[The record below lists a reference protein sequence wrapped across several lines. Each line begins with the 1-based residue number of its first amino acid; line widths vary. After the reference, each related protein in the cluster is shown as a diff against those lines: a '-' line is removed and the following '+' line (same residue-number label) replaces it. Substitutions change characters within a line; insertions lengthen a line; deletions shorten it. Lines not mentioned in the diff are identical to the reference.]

1 MSRLLSTR
9 WSHVLD
15 YENGL
20 KQASLAGGVTVSY
33 AYDALGRRIQPSTSD
48 DSMKFVYDGQDVV
61 RDLNDDGSMA
71 TEYLNDPGIDDKI
84 RQTYGNGALYFTTDH
99 LGSTRAFTNASG
111 NVISNL
117 SYDSFGNSTGSSL
130 TRYTYTGRE
139 FDSDT
144 GL

>member
-61 RDLNDDGSMA
+61 RDLNDDGS
-71 TEYLNDPGIDDKI
+71 
-84 RQTYGNGALYFTTDH
+84 
-99 LGSTRAFTNASG
+99 TRALFHN
-111 NVISNL
+111 
-117 SYDSFGNSTGSSL
+117 
-130 TRYTYTGRE
+130 
-139 FDSDT
+139 
-144 GL
+144 